1 MSADIKITLRGAAL
15 LQPKKAVQS
24 AIKKTYTNTS
34 NYALS
39 TVRKDTPVRTGR
51 MKAGWEIQNDLSSTM
66 RIINP
71 VPYAVYVDDRR
82 QIVQRSLQGIEN
94 YFKDD
99 LLKNGLAELDSL

>member
-1 MSADIKITLRGAAL
+1 MSADITVTLRGAAL
-15 LQPKKAVQS
+15 LQPKKAIAS
-24 AIKKTYTNTS
+24 AIKKTYSRTS

-39 TVRKDTPVRTGR
+39 TIKNATPVRTGR
-51 MKAGWEIQNDLSSTM
+51 MRDGWIIERDTDTL
-66 RIINP
+66 RIINQ

-82 QIVQRSLQGIEN
+82 LIVQRSLQGIEN

>member
-1 MSADIKITLRGAAL
+1 MSADITVTLRGAAL
-15 LQPKKAVQS
+15 LQPKKAIAS
-24 AIKKTYTNTS
+24 AIKKTYASTS

-39 TVRKDTPVRTGR
+39 TIKNATPVRTGR
-51 MKAGWEIQNDLSSTM
+51 MRDGWIIERGTDTL

-82 QIVQRSLQGIEN
+82 LIVQRSLQGIEN

>member
-1 MSADIKITLRGAAL
+1 MNADIKITLRGAAL
-15 LQPKKAVQS
+15 LQPKKAIAS
-24 AIKKTYTNTS
+24 AIKKTYISTS

-39 TVRKDTPVRTGR
+39 TIKNATPVRTGR
-51 MKAGWEIQNDLSSTM
+51 LRDGWIVERGTDILRVVND
-66 RIINP
+66 
-71 VPYAVYVDDRR
+71 VPYAPYIDARR

>member
-1 MSADIKITLRGAAL
+1 MNADIKITLRGAAL
-15 LQPKKAVQS
+15 LQPKKAIAS
-24 AIKKTYTNTS
+24 AIKTTYKNTS

-39 TVRKDTPVRTGR
+39 TIRNATPVRTGR
-51 MKAGWEIQNDLSSTM
+51 MRDGWIIERDTDTL
-66 RIINP
+66 RIINQ
-71 VPYAVYVDDRR
+71 VPYAVYVDSRR